1 MNLDDQGY
9 LVLRNVLSEDE
20 INIVLS
26 SIHDKVTIQG

>member
-26 SIHDKVTIQG
+26 SIHDK